1 MITISDAW
9 TQPDLPWLSDLVT
22 RHQSVIDR
30 QLGHGDLKRW
40 SKALS
45 RIPETDSSSV
55 ILSHPVGLEHIPDGT
70 EQQLENALRG
80 LMPWRKGPFKFGPIE
95 LDTEWRSDLK
105 WDRLHTKINLADHR
119 VLDVGSGSGY
129 HLWRMLE
136 AGASEVLGIDPS
148 VLFHCQFAAIKSLL
162 GHPRAASI
170 PVTLE
175 EFNAGILDFDTVFS
189 MGVLYHRKDPINHLE
204 QLKRWIKPGGQ
215 LIIETLVIDGEETT
229 CLVPQDRYAR
239 MNNVWFLPS
248 VATLARWLE
257 RVGFESIECLDVSV
271 TTTEEQRKTDWMQFE
286 SFEHAIDPE
295 NEALTIEGLQR
306 PTRAA
311 LRAVLSQ
318 T

>member
-1 MITISDAW
+1 MISINDAW
-9 TQPDLPWLSDLVT
+9 THPDLPWLSDLVA
-22 RHQSVIDR
+22 RHQSTIDR
-30 QLGHGDLKRW
+30 RLSHGDLKRW
-40 SKALS
+40 SKALQS
-45 RIPETDSSSV
+45 IPKINSDSATLGRS
-55 ILSHPVGLEHIPDGT
+55 VGLDHIPSDS
-70 EQQLENALRG
+70 EQRLEQALRG

-105 WDRLHTKINLADHR
+105 WDRLHTKLNLANHR

-136 AGASEVLGIDPS
+136 AGALEVLGIDPS
-148 VLFHCQFAAIKSLL
+148 VLFHCQFAAIKNLL
-162 GHPRAASI
+162 GHPKAASL

-175 EFNAGILDFDTVFS
+175 EFDAGILDFDTVFS

-215 LIIETLVIDGEETT
+215 LILETLVVDGDETT
-229 CLVPQDRYAR
+229 CLVPPDRYAR

-248 VATLARWLE
+248 VAALSRWLE

-286 SFEHAIDPE
+286 SFEHAIDP
-295 NEALTIEGLQR
+295 NNTALTIEGLQR

-311 LRAVLSQ
+311 LRAELPQ

>member
-1 MITISDAW
+1 MIQIDDAW
-9 TQPDLPWLSDLVT
+9 THPGLPWLPDLVT
-22 RHQSVIDR
+22 RHQSIIDR
-30 QLGHGDLKRW
+30 RLGHGDLKCW
-40 SKALS
+40 SEAMS
-45 RIPETDSSSV
+45 RIPSMDPASRT
-55 ILSHPVGLEHIPDGT
+55 LGRAVGLAHIPEAA
-70 EQQLENALRG
+70 EQPLKNALRG
-80 LMPWRKGPFKFGPIE
+80 LMPWRKGPFKFGPID

-105 WDRLHTKINLADHR
+105 WDRLQAKINLMGHR

-136 AGASEVLGIDPS
+136 AGAQEVLGIDPS
-148 VLFHCQFAAIKSLL
+148 VLFHCQFATVKSIL
-162 GHPRAASI
+162 GHPNAASL

-175 EFNAGILDFDTVFS
+175 EFDAGILDFDTVFS
-189 MGVLYHRKDPINHLE
+189 MGVLYHRKDPIHHLE

-215 LIIETLVIDGEETT
+215 LILETLVIDGDETT
-229 CLVPQDRYAR
+229 CLAPPDRYAR

-248 VATLARWLE
+248 VAALSRWLE

-286 SFEHAIDPE
+286 SFEYAIDP
-295 NEALTIEGLQR
+295 NNDALTIEGLQR

-311 LRAVLSQ
+311 LRTRLPQ

>member
-170 PVTLE
+170 PVKLE
-175 EFNAGILDFDTVFS
+175 EFDAGILDFDTIFS

-215 LIIETLVIDGEETT
+215 LILETLVIDGEETT

>member
-1 MITISDAW
+1 MITINDAW
-9 TQPDLPWLSDLVT
+9 THPELPWLPELVK
-22 RHQSVIDR
+22 RHQPVIDR
-30 QLGHGDLKRW
+30 GLGHGDLKRW
-40 SKALS
+40 SEALS
-45 RIPETDSSSV
+45 GIPETDSSSAT
-55 ILSHPVGLEHIPDGT
+55 LGRAVGLQQISSSA

-80 LMPWRKGPFKFGPIE
+80 LMPWRKGPFKIGPIT
-95 LDTEWRSDLK
+95 LNTEWRSDLK
-105 WDRLHTKINLADHR
+105 WDRLHSKIDLTNHR

-136 AGASEVLGIDPS
+136 AGAAEVLGIDPS
-148 VLFHCQFAAIKSLL
+148 ILFHCQFAAIKSLL
-162 GHPRAASI
+162 GHPKAASL

-175 EFNAGILDFDTVFS
+175 EFDAGILDFDTVFS

-215 LIIETLVIDGEETT
+215 LILETLVVDGDETT
-229 CLVPQDRYAR
+229 CLVPPDRYAR

-248 VATLARWLE
+248 VAALSRWLE

-286 SFEHAIDPE
+286 SFEHAIDP
-295 NEALTIEGLQR
+295 NNDALTIEGLQR

-311 LRAVLSQ
+311 LRAVFPQ

>member
-22 RHQSVIDR
+22 RHQSVIDQR
-30 QLGHGDLKRW
+30 LGHGDLKRW

-45 RIPETDSSSV
+45 SIPETDSSSV
-55 ILSHPVGLEHIPDGT
+55 TLGRTVGLERIPTGT
-70 EQQLENALRG
+70 EQQLEGALQG

-95 LDTEWRSDLK
+95 IDTEWRSDLK

-129 HLWRMLE
+129 YLWRMLE
-136 AGASEVLGIDPS
+136 AGAVEVLGIDPS

-162 GHPRAASI
+162 GHPKAASL

-175 EFNAGILDFDTVFS
+175 EFDAGILDFDTVFS

-215 LIIETLVIDGEETT
+215 LIIETLVVDGDETT
-229 CLVPQDRYAR
+229 CLVPPDRYAR

-248 VATLARWLE
+248 VSALSRWLE
-257 RVGFESIECLDVSV
+257 RLGFETIECLDVSV
-271 TTTEEQRKTDWMQFE
+271 TTTNEQRKTDWMQFE
-286 SFEHAIDPE
+286 SFENVIDP
-295 NEALTIEGLQR
+295 NKHALTIEGLQR

-311 LRAVLSQ
+311 LRAVLPQ

>member
-105 WDRLHTKINLADHR
+105 WGRLHTKINLADHR

>member
-105 WDRLHTKINLADHR
+105 WDRLHTKINLANHR

>member
-22 RHQSVIDR
+22 RHQSVIDQR
-30 QLGHGDLKRW
+30 LGHGDLKRW

-45 RIPETDSSSV
+45 SIPETDSSSV
-55 ILSHPVGLEHIPDGT
+55 TLGPTVGLKHIPTGT
-70 EQQLENALRG
+70 EQQLEGALRG

-136 AGASEVLGIDPS
+136 AGALEVLGIDPS

-162 GHPRAASI
+162 GHPKAASL

-175 EFNAGILDFDTVFS
+175 DFDAGILDFDTVFS

-215 LIIETLVIDGEETT
+215 LIIETLVVDGDETT
-229 CLVPQDRYAR
+229 CLVPPDRYAR

-248 VATLARWLE
+248 VSALSRWLE
-257 RVGFESIECLDVSV
+257 RLGFESIECLDVSV

-286 SFEHAIDPE
+286 SFEQAIDP
-295 NEALTIEGLQR
+295 NNHALTIEGLQR

-311 LRAVLSQ
+311 LRAVLPQ

>member
-1 MITISDAW
+1 MITINDAW
-9 TQPDLPWLSDLVT
+9 THPELPWLPELVT

-30 QLGHGDLKRW
+30 GLGHGDLKRW
-40 SKALS
+40 SEALS
-45 RIPETDSSSV
+45 GIPEIDSSSAT
-55 ILSHPVGLEHIPDGT
+55 LGRAVGLEQIPSST

-80 LMPWRKGPFKFGPIE
+80 LMPWRKGPFQFGPIT

-105 WDRLHTKINLADHR
+105 WDRLHSKIDLTAHR

-136 AGASEVLGIDPS
+136 AGAAEVLGIDPS
-148 VLFHCQFAAIKSLL
+148 VFFHCQFAAIKSLL
-162 GHPRAASI
+162 GHPKAASL

-175 EFNAGILDFDTVFS
+175 EFDAGILDFDTVFS

-215 LIIETLVIDGEETT
+215 LILETLVVDGDETT
-229 CLVPQDRYAR
+229 CLVPPDRYAR

-248 VATLARWLE
+248 VAALSRWLE
-257 RVGFESIECLDVSV
+257 RVGFDSIECLDVSV
-271 TTTEEQRKTDWMQFE
+271 TTTQEQHKTDWMQFE
-286 SFEHAIDPE
+286 SFEHAIDP
-295 NEALTIEGLQR
+295 NNDALTIEGLQR

-311 LRAVLSQ
+311 LRAVLPQ

>member
-30 QLGHGDLKRW
+30 QLGHGDFKRW

-55 ILSHPVGLEHIPDGT
+55 ILSHPVGLEYIPDGT

-175 EFNAGILDFDTVFS
+175 EFDAGILDFDTVFS

-215 LIIETLVIDGEETT
+215 LILETLVIDGEETT

>member
-1 MITISDAW
+1 MISINDAW
-9 TQPDLPWLSDLVT
+9 THPDLPWLSDLVAQ
-22 RHQSVIDR
+22 HQSIIDR
-30 QLGHGDLKRW
+30 RLSHGDLKRW
-40 SKALS
+40 SEALQS
-45 RIPETDSSSV
+45 IPKISTDSATLGRAVGLDRIPDDS
-55 ILSHPVGLEHIPDGT
+55 
-70 EQQLENALRG
+70 EQQLEHALRG

-95 LDTEWRSDLK
+95 VDTEWRSDLK
-105 WDRLHTKINLADHR
+105 WDRLHTKINLAHHR

-136 AGASEVLGIDPS
+136 AGALEVLGIDPS
-148 VLFHCQFAAIKSLL
+148 VLFHCQFSAIKSLL
-162 GHPRAASI
+162 GHPKAASL

-175 EFNAGILDFDTVFS
+175 EFDAGILDFDTVFS

-215 LIIETLVIDGEETT
+215 LILETLVVDGDETT
-229 CLVPQDRYAR
+229 CLVPPDRYAR

-248 VATLARWLE
+248 VAALSRWLQ
-257 RVGFESIECLDVSV
+257 RVGFVSIECLDVSV

-286 SFEHAIDPE
+286 SFEHAIDP
-295 NEALTIEGLQR
+295 NNDALTIEGLQR

-311 LRAVLSQ
+311 LRAELPQ

>member
-1 MITISDAW
+1 MITINDAW
-9 TQPDLPWLSDLVT
+9 THPDLPWLPELVT

-30 QLGHGDLKRW
+30 RLGHGDLKRW
-40 SKALS
+40 SDALAS
-45 RIPETDSSSV
+45 IPKTDSSSAT
-55 ILSHPVGLEHIPDGT
+55 LGRAVGLEHIPDGT
-70 EQQLENALRG
+70 LQQLENALRG

-105 WDRLHTKINLADHR
+105 WDRLHSKIDLTAHR

-136 AGASEVLGIDPS
+136 AGAAEVLGIDPS

-162 GHPRAASI
+162 GHPKAVSL
-170 PVTLE
+170 PLTLE
-175 EFNAGILDFDTVFS
+175 AFDAGILDFDTVFS

-215 LIIETLVIDGEETT
+215 LILETLVVDGDETT
-229 CLVPQDRYAR
+229 CLVPPDRYAR

-248 VATLARWLE
+248 VAALSRWLE

-286 SFEHAIDPE
+286 SFEHAIDP
-295 NEALTIEGLQR
+295 NDNALTIEGLQR

-311 LRAVLSQ
+311 LRAALPQ

>member
-30 QLGHGDLKRW
+30 QLGHGDFKRW

-170 PVTLE
+170 PVKLE
-175 EFNAGILDFDTVFS
+175 EFDAGILDFDTIFS

-215 LIIETLVIDGEETT
+215 LILETLVIDGEETT

>member
-1 MITISDAW
+1 MITIHDAW
-9 TQPDLPWLSDLVT
+9 KHPELPWLPELVT

-30 QLGHGDLKRW
+30 RLGHGDLKRW
-40 SKALS
+40 SEALS
-45 RIPETDSSSV
+45 SIPETDSSSAT
-55 ILSHPVGLEHIPDGT
+55 LGRAVGLEQIPSST

-80 LMPWRKGPFKFGPIE
+80 LMPWRKGPFKFGPIT

-105 WDRLHTKINLADHR
+105 WDRLHSKIDLTAHR

-136 AGASEVLGIDPS
+136 AGAAEALGIDPS

-162 GHPRAASI
+162 GHPKAASL

-175 EFNAGILDFDTVFS
+175 EFDAGILDFDTVFS

-204 QLKRWIKPGGQ
+204 QLKRLIKPGGQ
-215 LIIETLVIDGEETT
+215 LILETLVVDGDETT
-229 CLVPQDRYAR
+229 CLVPPDRYAR

-248 VATLARWLE
+248 VAALSRWLE
-257 RVGFESIECLDVSV
+257 RVGFDSIECLDVSV

-286 SFEHAIDPE
+286 SFKHAIDP
-295 NEALTIEGLQR
+295 NNDALTIEGLQR

-311 LRAVLSQ
+311 LRAVLPQ

>member
-30 QLGHGDLKRW
+30 QLGHGDFKRW

>member
-1 MITISDAW
+1 MITINDAW
-9 TQPDLPWLSDLVT
+9 INPELPWLPELVT

-30 QLGHGDLKRW
+30 RLGHGDLKRW
-40 SKALS
+40 SEALS
-45 RIPETDSSSV
+45 SIPETDSSPAT
-55 ILSHPVGLEHIPDGT
+55 LGRAVGLQQIPSST

-80 LMPWRKGPFKFGPIE
+80 LMPWRKGPFQFGPIT

-105 WDRLHTKINLADHR
+105 WDRLHSKIDLTAHR

-136 AGASEVLGIDPS
+136 AGAAEALGIDPS

-162 GHPRAASI
+162 GHPKAASL

-175 EFNAGILDFDTVFS
+175 EFDAEILDFDTVFS

-215 LIIETLVIDGEETT
+215 LILETLVVNGDETT
-229 CLVPQDRYAR
+229 CLVPPDRYAR

-248 VATLARWLE
+248 VAALSRWLE

-286 SFEHAIDPE
+286 SFEHAIDP
-295 NEALTIEGLQR
+295 NNDALTIEGLQR

-311 LRAVLSQ
+311 LRAVLPQ

>member
-1 MITISDAW
+1 MITINDAW
-9 TQPDLPWLSDLVT
+9 THPELPWLPELVT

-30 QLGHGDLKRW
+30 GLGHGDLKRW
-40 SKALS
+40 SEALS
-45 RIPETDSSSV
+45 GISETDSSSAT
-55 ILSHPVGLEHIPDGT
+55 LGRAVGLEQIPSST
-70 EQQLENALRG
+70 EQQLETALRG
-80 LMPWRKGPFKFGPIE
+80 LMPWRKGPFKFGPIT

-105 WDRLHTKINLADHR
+105 WDRLHSKIDLTKHR

-136 AGASEVLGIDPS
+136 AGAAEVLGIDPS

-162 GHPRAASI
+162 GHPKAASL

-175 EFNAGILDFDTVFS
+175 EFDAGILDFDTVFS

-204 QLKRWIKPGGQ
+204 RLKRWIKPGGQ
-215 LIIETLVIDGEETT
+215 LILETLVVDGDETT
-229 CLVPQDRYAR
+229 CLVPPDRYAR

-248 VATLARWLE
+248 VPALSRWLE

-286 SFEHAIDPE
+286 SFEHAIDP
-295 NEALTIEGLQR
+295 NNDALTIEGLQR

-311 LRAVLSQ
+311 LRAVFPQ